1 MGEATSECKEINVMR
16 RRIAML
22 LSAAVMSCSLGMGL
36 GATTAMAAK
45 TEGASSGEAE
55 LVVGVAQDLDTSLD
69 PYQIT
74 AAGTREVLFNVFEGL
89 VKPDT
94 DGNFIDAVASGH
106 DVSEDGLTYSFTLR
120 DGVKFHNGETV
131 TTDDVLYSFETCAA
145 TATNTSVAGALS
157 GIQEISAD
165 GNVITIVLPA
175 ADSSFLS
182 TVSSVSIVPADY
194 TDQATAPVGTG
205 PFKFASYTPQDRVVF
220 VRNDDYYGGAPA
232 LSKVTCRLFEDGNAL
247 YTALDSGA
255 LDLVHNLTLD
265 QVNNLTNGYQ
275 VLEGE
280 MNLVQALY
288 LNNGKAP
295 FDDERVRQALC
306 YAIDVDGILALT
318 SDGHGAKLGSSIY
331 PSFKKYF
338 DESLVGAYPYD
349 PDKATELLKEAGAT
363 GLSFTIKVPGNYIPH
378 VDTASVIAEQLS
390 AVGINA
396 SIQKVEWSTWLSDV
410 YQGRDFEATVIGFD
424 AAYLSADALL
434 QRWVSTDS
442 SNMINYSNADYDAA
456 IKKAQNA
463 SEDEEQVE
471 AYKEAQKI
479 LSDTAANVY
488 IQDLADFVAMSPK
501 FTGYAFYPLYAMDFS
516 AIRPAE

>member
-1 MGEATSECKEINVMR
+1 MGEATSECKEITVMKK
-16 RRIAML
+16 RIAVL
-22 LSAAVMSCSLGMGL
+22 LSTAVLSCSLGMGL
-36 GATTAMAAK
+36 GATTAMAGK
-45 TEGASSGEAE
+45 TEDASSGDAE
-55 LVVGVAQDLDTSLD
+55 LVVGVAQDLDASLD

-94 DGNFIDAVASGH
+94 DGNFIDAVASEH
-106 DVSEDGLTYSFTLR
+106 SVSEDGLTYTFTLR
-120 DGVKFHNGETV
+120 EGVKFHNGETV
-131 TTDDVLYSFETCAA
+131 TADDVLYSFETCAA
-145 TATNTSVAGALS
+145 TATNTSVAEALS
-157 GIQEISAD
+157 VIQDVSAQD
-165 GNVITIVLPA
+165 DVITITLPA

-194 TDQATAPVGTG
+194 ADQATAPVGTG
-205 PFKFASYTPQDRVVF
+205 PFKFESYTPQDKVVF
-220 VRNDDYYGGAPA
+220 VRNDDYYKGAPA

-265 QVNNLTNGYQ
+265 QINNLSNGYD
-275 VLEGE
+275 VIEGE

-306 YAIDVDGILALT
+306 YAIDVDGILELT

-338 DESLVGAYPYD
+338 DESLVDAYPYD
-349 PDKATELLKEAGAT
+349 PEKAMELLEDAGAT
-363 GLSFTIKVPGNYIPH
+363 GLSFTITVPGNYIPH
-378 VDTASVIAEQLS
+378 VDTASVIAEQLA

-396 SIQKVEWSTWLSDV
+396 SIQKVEWSTWLEDV
-410 YQGRDFEATVIGFD
+410 YKGRNFEATVIGFD

-442 SNMINYSNADYDAA
+442 SNMINYSNEDYDAA
-456 IKKAQNA
+456 IKKAHST

-488 IQDLADFVAMSPK
+488 IQDLADFVAMNPK
-501 FTGYAFYPLYAMDFS
+501 FTGYEFYPLYAMDFA
-516 AIRPAE
+516 AIHPAE

>member
-1 MGEATSECKEINVMR
+1 MKK
-16 RRIAML
+16 RIAVL
-22 LSAAVMSCSLGMGL
+22 LSSAVLSCALGL
-36 GATTAMAAK
+36 GPGATMVMADE
-45 TEGASSGEAE
+45 TEGASSGNAE
-55 LVVGVAQDLDTSLD
+55 LIVGLSQDLDNSLD

-94 DGNFIDAVASGH
+94 DGNFVDAVASAH
-106 DVSEDGLTYSFTLR
+106 TVSDDGLTYSFTLR
-120 DGVKFHNGETV
+120 ENVKFHNGETV

-145 TATNTSVAGALS
+145 TATNTAVAGALS
-157 GIQEISAD
+157 DIQGITASGDEITVTLA
-165 GNVITIVLPA
+165 NA
-175 ADSSFLS
+175 NSSFLS

-194 TDQATAPVGTG
+194 ADQATAPVGTG
-205 PFKFASYTPQDRVVF
+205 PFMFESYTPQDRVIF

-232 LSKVTCRLFEDGNAL
+232 LAKVTCKIYADGNAL
-247 YTALDSGA
+247 YTALDAGA
-255 LDLVHNLTLD
+255 VDLVLHNLTLD
-265 QVNNLTNGYQ
+265 QVNSLTNGYN
-275 VLEGE
+275 VIEGE

-288 LNNGKAP
+288 LNNGQAP

-306 YAIDVDGILALT
+306 YAIDVDAILDLT
-318 SDGHGAKLGSSIY
+318 EDGHGAKLGSSVY

-338 DESLVGAYPYD
+338 DESLVGAYQYD
-349 PDKATELLKEAGAT
+349 PEKAMELLEEAGAT
-363 GLSFTIKVPGNYIPH
+363 GLSFTIKVPSNYIPH
-378 VDTASVIAEQLS
+378 VDTASVIVEQLA
-390 AVGINA
+390 AVGVNA

-424 AAYLSADALL
+424 AAYLSPDALL

-456 IKKAQNA
+456 IEKAQHTTD
-463 SEDEEQVE
+463 DEEQVA

-488 IQDLADFVAMSPK
+488 LQDLADFVVLNPE
-501 FTGYAFYPLYAMDFS
+501 FTGFEFYPLYAADFS
-516 AIRPAE
+516 KIHPAA